1 MTEFWDDSGIRWTIC
16 KQSAPRSRQITTP
29 TPHNAIFLHSGCS
42 SRRPTNSVKALKAR
56 MQTMQSTT
64 KSTLFGRWQPFAVS
78 RPTAATRFYLRQ
90 QVTVKLM
97 RGTMVAVDEEVVAR
111 QLAEKQ
117 QLEDDVDVLNQ
128 IIDLSSKLNTPHDVC
143 CIVRIA

>member
-1 MTEFWDDSGIRWTIC
+1 
-16 KQSAPRSRQITTP
+16 
-29 TPHNAIFLHSGCS
+29 
-42 SRRPTNSVKALKAR
+42 

-97 RGTMVAVDEEVVAR
+97 RGTVVAVDEEVVAR

-143 CIVRIA
+143 STVRIA